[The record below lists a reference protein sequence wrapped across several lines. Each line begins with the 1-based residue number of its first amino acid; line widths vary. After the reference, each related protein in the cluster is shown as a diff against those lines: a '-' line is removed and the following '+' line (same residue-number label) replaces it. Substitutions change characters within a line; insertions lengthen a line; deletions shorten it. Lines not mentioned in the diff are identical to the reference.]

1 MGESGLT
8 RRSFV
13 RTAGAGA
20 VAFGAATNPLIARA
34 IGSVKPGRRV
44 AVLGG
49 GMAGLTAAHELVER
63 GFKVDVYEPVALGGK
78 ARSIGVPHTAEGDR
92 KNLPGEHGFRFFPG
106 FYHHIPDTM
115 RRIPDGKNP
124 EGVYNNL
131 LGVTGTRSVRS
142 NGRVDA
148 QLFGM
153 APDPTAVLSV
163 EGMRGLLIEGFAKNQ
178 TVPPQELSYFVERAL
193 VFYTS
198 CDERRYGQW
207 EYVPWWDFVGAE
219 SRSAE
224 YQKIVAKGLT
234 RSLVAAKE
242 NVASTRTIGNM
253 AEAFIMNIMGR
264 GNDGA
269 LDRVLDRPTNE
280 AWIRPWT
287 RLLKKRGVRFHLG
300 HRVTGLHV
308 GADGALKSATATDS
322 AGRRRAIEADW
333 FVSAMPAERIRK
345 LLSKKV
351 LHADEKLAGIN
362 ELFTDWMSGVQFF
375 LRKRIDITAG
385 HVTYVDSEWALTSL
399 TQAQFW
405 AERDFP
411 ADYGD
416 GDAVDCL
423 SVDISDWDTPGPLT
437 GKPAKKCRHA
447 EIKREVWHQ
456 ITEHLRDTDPEI
468 LDPHLLHSAF
478 IDPGIQWHP
487 GRGRNSNATP
497 LLVNTVGSW
506 DKRPEAATGIR
517 NLFLSGDY
525 VRTDIDLAT
534 MEGANESG
542 RAATAALLQAA
553 GSNAAPPQMYKLY
566 DPPEMESEKAADL
579 ELYKQGLPN
588 ALDHEA

>member
-8 RRSFV
+8 RRGFV
-13 RTAGAGA
+13 RNAGVGA

-34 IGSVKPGRRV
+34 IGAVKPGKRV

-78 ARSIGVPHTAEGDR
+78 ARSIGVPHSAAGDR

-124 EGVYNNL
+124 DGVYDNL
-131 LGVTGTRSVRS
+131 IGVSGGRSVRS
-142 NGRVDA
+142 DGRVDA

-153 APDPTAVLSV
+153 APDPNAVLTTD
-163 EGMRGLLIEGFAKNQ
+163 GMRALLIEGVANGRM
-178 TVPPQELSYFVERAL
+178 VPPQELAYFVERAL
-193 VFYTS
+193 VFYSS
-198 CDERRYGQW
+198 CDERRFGEW
-207 EYVPWWDFVGAE
+207 EYVPWWDFIGAAT
-219 SRSAE
+219 RSEE

-234 RSLVAAKE
+234 RSVVAAKE
-242 NVASTRTIGNM
+242 TVASTRTIGNM

-269 LDRVLDRPTNE
+269 IDRVLDRPTNE

-287 RLLKKRGVRFHLG
+287 RLLKKLGVNFHLG
-300 HRVTGLHV
+300 QRVTQLDV
-308 GADGALKSATATDS
+308 GADGAIATATATD
-322 AGRRRAIEADW
+322 ADGRTRPIEADW
-333 FVSAMPAERIRK
+333 FVAAMPAERIQK
-345 LLSKKV
+345 LLSRD
-351 LHADEKLAGIN
+351 LLRADEKLDGIN
-362 ELFTDWMSGVQFF
+362 DLFTDWMSGVQFY

-437 GKPAKKCRHA
+437 GKVAKKCTHS
-447 EIKREVWHQ
+447 EVKREVWHQ

-468 LDPHLLHSAF
+468 LDSDLLHSAF

-517 NLFLSGDY
+517 NLFLCGDY

-542 RAATAALLQAA
+542 RAATTALLHAA
-553 GSNAAPPQMYKLY
+553 GSSAPPPQMYKLY
-566 DPPEMESEKAADL
+566 DPPEMEPEKAADL
-579 ELYKQGLPN
+579 ELY
-588 ALDHEA
+588 